1 MAEAAGHFLE
11 FCKQPEKFLQF
22 TWVAG
27 KHYDYELGDRSALGT
42 LVRKSKT
49 YGADPGD
56 ISSAHQLAGI
66 LVNVVSASY
75 ATRYSLENINAVVHV
90 PAFPP
95 KHPFNLPTVLAE
107 DICNSFSWDNASP
120 NFIKISET
128 PEAKF
133 GMTED
138 VSSAYAFDGRL
149 EGRNVLIVDDLYS
162 TGQTL
167 NMLAGVLARAGAS
180 RVYGLCATKVSR
192 GMKFRGR
199 S

>member
-27 KHYDYELGDRSALGT
+27 KHYDYELGDRSALGS

-49 YGADPGD
+49 YGDDPGD
-56 ISSAHQLAGI
+56 INSAHQLAGI
-66 LVNVVSASY
+66 LIHVVSATF
-75 ATRYSLENINAVVHV
+75 ATRYSLEKINAVVHV

-95 KHPFNLPTVLAE
+95 KRPFNLPTILAE
-107 DICNSFSWDNASP
+107 DVCNSFSWHNASP
-120 NFIKISET
+120 SFLKVRET

-133 GMTED
+133 GLKED
-138 VSSAYAFDGRL
+138 ASSAYAFDGRL
-149 EGRNVLIVDDLYS
+149 EGSNVLIVDDLYS

-167 NMLAGVLARAGAS
+167 NMLAGVLVRAGAN
-180 RVYGLCATKVSR
+180 RVYGLCATKVIR
-192 GMKFRGR
+192 GMK
-199 S
+199 

>member
-1 MAEAAGHFLE
+1 MAEIPGHILE

-27 KHYDYELGDRSALGT
+27 KHYDHELDDRSPLGS

-49 YGADPGD
+49 YGDDPGD
-56 ISSAHQLAGI
+56 IDSAHQLAGI
-66 LVNVVSASY
+66 LINVVSATFN
-75 ATRYSLENINAVVHV
+75 TRYSLESINSVVHV

-107 DICNSFSWDNASP
+107 DIAKAFSWDNASLR
-120 NFIKISET
+120 FRKVRET

-133 GMTED
+133 GLYED
-138 VSSAYAFDGRL
+138 TTSAYVFDGSL
-149 EGRNVLIVDDLYS
+149 EGSNILIVDDLYL

-167 NMLAGVLARAGAS
+167 NMLAGVLIRAGAS
-180 RVYGLCATKVSR
+180 RVYGLCASRVSK